1 MKALDKTDTTTRR
14 RPKGKRVGVYFQMEP
29 ELIEAVR
36 DFAMQHDTDAS
47 KVYRDAVRQKL
58 GRHFNYAPAEPA
70 VP

>member
-1 MKALDKTDTTTRR
+1 MKANAKMISTHRR
-14 RPKGKRVGVYFQMEP
+14 LREKRVGVYFQMEP

-36 DFAMQHDTDAS
+36 EYAREHDTDAS

-58 GRHFNYAPAEPA
+58 GHSFNYAPAEA